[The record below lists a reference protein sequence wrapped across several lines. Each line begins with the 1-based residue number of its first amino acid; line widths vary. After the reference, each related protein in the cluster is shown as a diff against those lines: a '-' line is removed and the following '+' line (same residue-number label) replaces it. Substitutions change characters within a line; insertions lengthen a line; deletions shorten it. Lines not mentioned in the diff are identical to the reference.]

1 MYWAIWHILA
11 GCSATC
17 DIHFHYL
24 CDVEKGVGKIGLA
37 ISGGCARVAAAIGV
51 LKVIERMGIR
61 PDVVVGTSA
70 GAIVGALYCCGYS
83 ADEMAQICCS
93 QSWRKI
99 LNGKQYWALLEEMT
113 GRRSDTDFDTLPIP
127 FRCVATCLDD
137 YTEQVLNHGV
147 LADCVKA
154 SAAMPL
160 LFPPVSI
167 QGKRLVDGGM
177 VNNLPTDVLRNMGI
191 DTIIAIDLQQI
202 TFWQAGFS
210 LKEWLGIGGLL
221 HWAVSHPEV
230 KRYRQNVKLADIYI
244 KPPLKV
250 IDGYIF
256 SNSRSRRMIEAGEAS
271 ARRYCPQ
278 LQALRNAREE
288 QGCVSLANR

>member
-37 ISGGCARVAAAIGV
+37 ISGGCARVAAAIGL
-51 LKVIERMGIR
+51 LKVIER
-61 PDVVVGTSA
+61 
-70 GAIVGALYCCGYS
+70 
-83 ADEMAQICCS
+83 
-93 QSWRKI
+93 
-99 LNGKQYWALLEEMT
+99 
-113 GRRSDTDFDTLPIP
+113 
-127 FRCVATCLDD
+127 
-137 YTEQVLNHGV
+137 
-147 LADCVKA
+147 
-154 SAAMPL
+154 
-160 LFPPVSI
+160 
-167 QGKRLVDGGM
+167 
-177 VNNLPTDVLRNMGI
+177 MGI

-210 LKEWLGIGGLL
+210 LKERFGIGGLL

-244 KPPLKV
+244 KPPLKA

-256 SNSRSRRMIEAGEAS
+256 SSSRSRRMIEAGEAA

-278 LQALRNAREE
+278 LQALT
-288 QGCVSLANR
+288 CSYL

>member
-1 MYWAIWHILA
+1 MGKADGTETEDITSILKQNTA
-11 GCSATC
+11 
-17 DIHFHYL
+17 
-24 CDVEKGVGKIGLA
+24 KGTIGLA
-37 ISGGCARVAAAIGV
+37 ISGGCARGAAAIGV
-51 LKVIERMGIR
+51 LRVIERMGIR
-61 PDVVVGTSA
+61 PDIVAGTSA
-70 GAIVGALYCCGYS
+70 GAIVGALYCCGHS

-93 QSWRKI
+93 QSWKKMLKERQLWTLI
-99 LNGKQYWALLEEMT
+99 DEMT
-113 GRRSDTDFDTLPIP
+113 AHHSDTDFDTLPIP

-137 YTEQVLNHGV
+137 YTEQVLSHGR

-160 LFPPVSI
+160 LFPPVNI
-167 QGKRLVDGGM
+167 QGKRLVDGSM
-177 VNNLPTDVLRNMGI
+177 VNNLPTDVLREMGI

-202 TFWQAGFS
+202 TFWQTNFS
-210 LKEWLGIGGLL
+210 LKERLGIGGLW

-256 SNSRSRRMIEAGEAS
+256 SNRRNQRMIETGEAE
-271 ARRYCPQ
+271 ALKYCPQ
-278 LQALRNAREE
+278 LQALKK
-288 QGCVSLANR
+288 G